1 MHFLFP
7 TFLIASLAIAIP
19 ILIHLFNFR
28 RYKKVFFSNVAFLR
42 SIQQASNSR
51 RKINRWLVLA
61 ARCLA
66 VLALVFAF
74 AQPYFETNGKVQ
86 QGTNYSV
93 IYLDNSFSMG
103 NKASDG
109 NLLEQGKETARQ
121 IVNGFGPDDKFQV
134 ITNDNEGFRQSWMNK
149 DEAITSIDEKIISPQ
164 FKSMS
169 TIFRAMQ
176 QGFKLT
182 GSGKHNAYFI
192 SDFQKDA
199 SDLAAIRDT
208 GIMVN
213 LVPVSSTSMANVYID
228 TVYFKDQ
235 VSVPGVADRLI
246 YKIKNDGSAFNTLK
260 PVLKFNGSAKPL
272 PIVEL
277 AGGKGY
283 VDTVSVLTTKS
294 GFQSAELVIND
305 APITFDDN
313 YFLTWN
319 AVGKI
324 RVLVINDGNQN
335 RYLSSA
341 LQASGLF
348 EVTNEE
354 ITRVNYSRFG
364 DYSLIIIN
372 EVKNVTSGLL
382 DELTK
387 ALAGGANL
395 AIFPGIQSQ
404 TAISQLS
411 STFSLG
417 TSGQMNVATQQ
428 VSSIDTKDYVFT
440 NVFEGRTNQ
449 LKLPVSQRNIDINVR
464 SSKGAIPLLSYRSG
478 KAFLVRYPR
487 NGGQIFLC
495 AAPLDPEY
503 SDFVKNGEVLVPFLF
518 KAGFSNIRKQLAF
531 TIGRNESFEVNQ
543 TKEGQDAV
551 MKFTGPQTFIPEQLR
566 KGRKTLINTGKESI
580 LPGIYSLENAG
591 LYAFNHDRKE
601 SRMDFL
607 TQEQLKS
614 YESDHIKV
622 WDQRAQANLASI
634 IREEDT
640 GLSLWRY
647 LLVAALLLLLAETA
661 LLRSKQAS

>member
-591 LYAFNHDRKE
+591 LYAFNYDRKE

>member
-169 TIFRAMQ
+169 MIFRAMQ

-182 GSGKHNAYFI
+182 SSGKHNAYFI

-246 YKIKNDGSAFNTLK
+246 YKIKNDGSAFNTVK

-348 EVTNEE
+348 EVTDEE
-354 ITRVNYSRFG
+354 ITRVNYSRLG

-404 TAISQLS
+404 TAINQLS

-417 TSGQMNVATQQ
+417 TSGQMNIATQQ
-428 VSSIDTKDYVFT
+428 VSSIDTKDYVFA

-591 LYAFNHDRKE
+591 LYAFNYDRKE

-661 LLRSKQAS
+661 LLRSKQVS

>member
-149 DEAITSIDEKIISPQ
+149 DEALTSIDEKIISPQ

-169 TIFRAMQ
+169 AIFRAMQ

-246 YKIKNDGSAFNTLK
+246 YKIMNDGSAFNTVK
-260 PVLKFNGSAKPL
+260 PVLKFNGSTKPL
-272 PIVEL
+272 PIIEL

-283 VDTVSVLTTKS
+283 VDTVTVLTTKS

-348 EVTNEE
+348 EVTDEE

-404 TAISQLS
+404 TAINQLS

-417 TSGQMNVATQQ
+417 TGGQMNIATQQ

-518 KAGFSNIRKQLAF
+518 KAGFSNLRKQLAF

-566 KGRKTLINTGKESI
+566 KGRKTLINTGRESI
-580 LPGIYSLENAG
+580 LPGIYELENAG
-591 LYAFNHDRKE
+591 LYAFNYDRKE

-614 YESDHIKV
+614 HESDHVKV
-622 WDQRAQANLASI
+622 WDKRAQANLASI

>member
-149 DEAITSIDEKIISPQ
+149 DEAITSIDERIISPQ

-169 TIFRAMQ
+169 MIFRAMQ

-246 YKIKNDGSAFNTLK
+246 YKIKNDGSAFNTVK

-348 EVTNEE
+348 EVTDEE
-354 ITRVNYSRFG
+354 ITRVNYSRLG

-404 TAISQLS
+404 TAINQLS

-417 TSGQMNVATQQ
+417 TSGQMNIATQQ
-428 VSSIDTKDYVFT
+428 VSSIDTKDYVFA

-591 LYAFNHDRKE
+591 LYAFNYDRKE

-661 LLRSKQAS
+661 LLRSKQVS